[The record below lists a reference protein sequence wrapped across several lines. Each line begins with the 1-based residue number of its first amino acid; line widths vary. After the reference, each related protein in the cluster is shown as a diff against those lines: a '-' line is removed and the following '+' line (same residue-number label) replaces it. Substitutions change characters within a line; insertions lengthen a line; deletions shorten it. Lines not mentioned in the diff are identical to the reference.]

1 MKPWRALVALA
12 KLTRAVP
19 HVLGGW
25 WTIRFTFPGLTPLQ
39 RETRVQQWAQR
50 MLALLGVRLV
60 VHGTPPA
67 TGPVLLVCNHISW
80 LDIIA
85 IHAARH
91 VRFVSKSDVRQWP
104 LIGTLATG
112 AGSLYI
118 ERERQRDA
126 LRVVHRMTD
135 ALRAGDIVAV
145 FPEGTT
151 SDGRTLLPFHANL
164 LQAAISADAPV
175 QPAALH
181 FADAATGAISYAPRY
196 IDDDSLI
203 ESLWRTLS
211 GPALL
216 AVLRFGVAQSSEGR
230 DRRVWA
236 KDLRTEV
243 QALRNMVGDCAVDGE
258 QKNSAPK
265 AL

>member
-1 MKPWRALVALA
+1 MKFGRGLVASV
-12 KLTRAVP
+12 KLLRAVL

-25 WTIRFTFPGLTPLQ
+25 WTIRFTFPGLTAAQ
-39 RETRVQQWAQR
+39 REARVQRWAQR
-50 MLALLGVRLV
+50 MLAVLGVRLV

-67 TGPVLLVCNHISW
+67 AGPVLLICNHISW

-91 VRFVSKSDVRQWP
+91 VRFVAKSELRQWP
-104 LIGTLATG
+104 LIGALATG
-112 AGSLYI
+112 AGTLYI

-135 ALRAGDIVAV
+135 ALRAGDIIAV

-181 FADAATGAISYAPRY
+181 FVDAATGAVSYAPRY
-196 IDDDSLI
+196 IDDDSLM
-203 ESLWRTLS
+203 ESLWRTLKA
-211 GPALL
+211 PPLL
-216 AVLRFGVAQSSEGR
+216 AVLHFGVAQPSQGR
-230 DRRVWA
+230 DRRAWA
-236 KDLRTEV
+236 QDLRTEV
-243 QALRNMVGDCAVDGE
+243 QALRE
-258 QKNSAPK
+258 QKDSAPK